1 MNEDIFHMF
10 SVTDSVDVTFGLRL
24 LNILNVDEKAQIIK
38 LKVLEEFV
46 SNRPF

>member
-1 MNEDIFHMF
+1 MNEIFFHMF
-10 SVTDSVDVTFGLRL
+10 SVTDSVDVAFGLRL
-24 LNILNVDEKAQIIK
+24 DEKAQIIK